1 VNAGREGCAPGWTGM
16 KTTARQPHATKRLLL
31 AAMLGVLALLAAGA
45 GTATAAPSAALN
57 PSSGCDLAV
66 INDWAD
72 NNRVDKIY
80 AIPCYTQAIQ
90 RLSSYPDLEGYSS
103 AADDIH
109 DALLAALRQDRGGGG
124 GDTSTGGGSGGG
136 GGTGG
141 GGKSGGNGG
150 GGPIGSGIDKIGGSS
165 AQSVPI
171 PLLVL
176 GGLALLLLLA
186 AGTTWIARRFQARR
200 MTPAPAPARRP

>member
-1 VNAGREGCAPGWTGM
+1 M
-16 KTTARQPHATKRLLL
+16 RLLF
-31 AAMLGVLALLAAGA
+31 AASLGVLTLLAVGA
-45 GTATAAPSAALN
+45 REAAAAPSAALN
-57 PSSGCDLAV
+57 PTSGCDLAV

-124 GDTSTGGGSGGG
+124 GGGTDGGSSPGNSN
-136 GGTGG
+136 
-141 GGKSGGNGG
+141 SGPGNPGPSKD
-150 GGPIGSGIDKIGGSS
+150 GGPLGSGIDKIGGTS
-165 AQSVPI
+165 AQSVPV

-186 AGTTWIARRFQARR
+186 AGATWIARRLQSRR

>member
-1 VNAGREGCAPGWTGM
+1 M
-16 KTTARQPHATKRLLL
+16 RLLF
-31 AAMLGVLALLAAGA
+31 AASLGVLTLLAVGA
-45 GTATAAPSAALN
+45 REAAAAPSAALN
-57 PSSGCDLAV
+57 PTSGCDLAV

-124 GDTSTGGGSGGG
+124 TGGPSTDGGSGGG
-136 GGTGG
+136 GGTGAVG
-141 GGKSGGNGG
+141 GSGGG
-150 GGPIGSGIDKIGGSS
+150 GGPLGSGIDKIGGSS
-165 AQSVPI
+165 AQSVPV

-186 AGTTWIARRFQARR
+186 AGATWIARRLQSRR

>member
-1 VNAGREGCAPGWTGM
+1 MT
-16 KTTARQPHATKRLLL
+16 TTARQPLATMRLLF
-31 AAMLGVLALLAAGA
+31 AAMLGVLVLLAVGA
-45 GTATAAPSAALN
+45 RAAAAAPSAALN
-57 PSSGCDLAV
+57 PTAGCDIAV

-90 RLSSYPDLEGYSS
+90 RLNSYPDLKGYSS

-109 DALLAALRQDRGGGG
+109 DALLAALRQD
-124 GDTSTGGGSGGG
+124 SGG

-141 GGKSGGNGG
+141 PSTGGPSPTGQSGGPSSGSSGKSFITRLADRLGPGN
-150 GGPIGSGIDKIGGSS
+150 
-165 AQSVPI
+165 AQSIPL

-186 AGTTWIARRFQARR
+186 AAATWIARRLQARR